1 MMKQVT
7 VSIPA
12 TTANLGP
19 GFNCIGLA
27 LGLHNKVVFTQLGEP
42 SLSITVQGE
51 DAHTLPTDHT
61 NLVYRAAEVLFE
73 EVGGRMLH
81 LQRPFGLKI
90 EQTNQI
96 PVGSGLGSSA
106 TAVLAGLLGA
116 NGLVGNPLSKNEIL
130 QLATMMEGHADNV
143 APALFGGLVLTI
155 ENGTTP
161 IIEHLCIAEMQ
172 VVIVMP
178 AVPLLT
184 SESRAALPTTIPMQD
199 AIFNIGRIAL
209 LTKAL
214 EKGDYAKLQLSMQDR
229 LHQPYRIPL
238 IPGFQEAMA
247 AARAAGAAAVALSGS
262 GPSLIA
268 FAPKRLE
275 EIRETAVAA
284 FQKHALPCRSWI
296 LPIDTRGSFVT

>member
-12 TTANLGP
+12 TTANLGS
-19 GFNCIGLA
+19 GFDCIGLA
-27 LGLHNKVVFTQLGEP
+27 LGLHNKVVFTQRDEP
-42 SLSITVQGE
+42 GLSITVQGE

-61 NLVYRAAEVLFE
+61 NLVYRAAEVLFKQ
-73 EVGGRMLH
+73 VGR
-81 LQRPFGLKI
+81 RPIGLKI

-116 NGLVGNPLSKNEIL
+116 NGLLDNLLSKNEIL
-130 QLATMMEGHADNV
+130 QLATKIEGHADNV
-143 APALFGGLVLTI
+143 APALFGGLVLAI
-155 ENGTTP
+155 ENGDTP
-161 IIEHLCIAEMQ
+161 IIEHLCVADMR

-178 AVPLLT
+178 SVRLLT
-184 SESRAALPTTIPMQD
+184 AESRAALPTTIPMQD
-199 AIFNIGRIAL
+199 AIFNIGRVAL
-209 LTKAL
+209 LAKAL
-214 EKGDYAKLQLSMQDR
+214 ETGNYAKLQVAMQDR

-247 AARAAGAAAVALSGS
+247 AAKAAGAAAVALSGS

-268 FAPKRLE
+268 FAPEGLE
-275 EIRETAVAA
+275 GIRETAVSA
-284 FQKHALPCRSWI
+284 FQHHALTCRSWI
-296 LPIDTRGSFVT
+296 LPIDTRGSHIM